1 MRIDSGGEYTSNA
14 FNQFYSSYGI
24 IHQTSCPYTPQQNGT
39 TKRKYRHRIECSFTM
54 LSHSNL
60 PLSYWSY
67 VVSTTTHMINRLP
80 TPLLHNKS
88 PWEVLFKSKLDLLHL
103 RTFGHTCFSL
113 LRPYNKHK
121 LHPHITPCIFLSYSS
136 YSKGYICL
144 DPNTFRIY
152 ISRHVLFNESNF

>member
-1 MRIDSGGEYTSNA
+1 MRTDGGGEYTSNA
-14 FNQFYSSYGI
+14 FNHFYSSYDI
-24 IHQTSCPYTPQQNGT
+24 IHQTSCPHTPQQNGT
-39 TKRKYRHRIECSFTM
+39 AEREHRHLIKCSLTM

-80 TPLLHNKS
+80 TLLLHNKS
-88 PWEVLFKSKLDLLHL
+88 PWEVLFKYKLDLLHL
-103 RTFGHTCFSL
+103 RTFGYTCFPL

-121 LHPHITPCIFLSYSS
+121 LHPHITPCIFLSYSA